1 MTQDGN
7 DHLLTQVPVVACPN
21 IRGKATFLVSWRE
34 SRLNTLNLAM
44 KTIFLAFVMTLT
56 VRAASLDAVLTPEQ
70 FAKAAY
76 ALSHEGDPENGEKLF
91 HDKTRLS
98 CTLCH
103 QIFGREIHRPAPN
116 LFGVGDKF
124 TGSELIR
131 AIEKPSAFVLP
142 GFETTQITTIDG
154 GEVVG
159 ILRSV
164 SAKSGYAITD
174 IGSETHHISHDQ
186 VAARKTM
193 EFSLMPEGLTAGL
206 SAEEYGDLI
215 AFLMDQK
222 TTGLAGLQGK
232 DEAAEIVILRKPVSL
247 TPFHGEE
254 NSFIAP
260 VFATLFPSAENQ
272 LVVLE
277 HQAGKV
283 WRLIKDIHDERKELF
298 LDMSSKREL
307 AADGLVGIA
316 FHPDFL
322 TNQRYYIKYNALE
335 SDQLKTI
342 IEERL
347 AGSDGLKDSGQA
359 SRRLLEL
366 DQPAGNHNGGHI
378 GFGPDG
384 YLYTAFG
391 DGGPQKDPNGM
402 AQNLNR
408 IHGAML
414 RIDVNGRSDGKP
426 YAIPNDNPFV
436 EAHQSD
442 ANIRAEIWAYGFRE
456 PWQFSF
462 DGDTGELW
470 LGDVGQVRYE
480 EVSIVR
486 KGENHGWNVYEGFD
500 EFSDEYRLPKI
511 TYTPPVFAYSRQLGT
526 SVTGGHVYRGD
537 RNSPLFGYY
546 ICGDHESRR
555 LFALKHEDRRLT
567 KVYELG
573 FSPQRISAFARDAS
587 GELLIVGYQGTLY
600 RMDLATV
607 DLTPR

>member
-1 MTQDGN
+1 M
-7 DHLLTQVPVVACPN
+7 
-21 IRGKATFLVSWRE
+21 KAIFLV
-34 SRLNTLNLAM
+34 LVT
-44 KTIFLAFVMTLT
+44 TLT
-56 VRAASLDAVLTPEQ
+56 AHAASLESVLSPEQ
-70 FAKAAY
+70 FAKAFY
-76 ALSHEGDPENGEKLF
+76 ALSHGGDPENGEKLF

-103 QIFGREIHRPAPN
+103 QIYGREIHKPAPN

-124 TGSELIR
+124 TVTELVR

-142 GFETTQITTIDG
+142 GFETTQITTKEG

-164 SAKSGYAITD
+164 SVESGYSITD
-174 IGSETHHISHDQ
+174 IGSETHKITHDK
-186 VAARKTM
+186 VAAKKSLKG
-193 EFSLMPEGLTAGL
+193 SLMPEGLMAGL
-206 SAEEYGDLI
+206 SAGEYGDLI
-215 AFLMDQK
+215 AFLMAQK
-222 TTGLAGLQGK
+222 TTGLAGLKGRN
-232 DEAAEIVILRKPVSL
+232 EAADIVILKEPVSL
-247 TPFHGEE
+247 TPLHSEE

-260 VFATLFPSAENQ
+260 VFATLLPGEEGQ

-277 HQAGKV
+277 HQAGRI
-283 WRLIKDIHDERKELF
+283 WRLIKSAHTERKELF
-298 LDMSSKREL
+298 LDMSSEREL
-307 AADGLVGIA
+307 AADGLVGVA
-316 FHPDFL
+316 FHPGFL
-322 TNQRYYIKYNALE
+322 ANQRYYIKYNALE
-335 SDQLKTI
+335 SGQLKTV

-347 AGSDGLKDSGQA
+347 ADPSGLKDSGSP

-378 GFGPDG
+378 TFGPDG

-391 DGGPQKDPNGM
+391 DGGPQKDPNGLS
-402 AQNLNR
+402 QNLSR
-408 IHGAML
+408 FHGAML
-414 RIDVNGRSDGKP
+414 RIDVNGRSQGKP
-426 YAIPNDNPFV
+426 YAIPSDNPFV
-436 EAHQSD
+436 AAHQND
-442 ANIRAEIWAYGFRE
+442 TDILAEIWAYGFRE

-500 EFSDEYRLPKI
+500 EFSDEYRRPK
-511 TYTPPVFAYSRQLGT
+511 TSYTAPVFAYSRQLGT
-526 SVTGGHVYRGD
+526 SITGGRVYRGH
-537 RNSPLFGYY
+537 RNSPLYGYY

-573 FSPQRISAFARDAS
+573 FSPQRVSAFVTDGE
-587 GELLIVGYQGTLY
+587 GELLIVGYQGTLF
-600 RMDLATV
+600 RMDLRSI